1 MGLLVHVILELLDV
15 DEDVSLEV
23 HQELV
28 LTHLVRVCLYDV
40 FSVCIFQFLGA
51 KPLRLNKPTY

>member
-15 DEDVSLEV
+15 DKDVSLEV

-40 FSVCIFQFLGA
+40 FSVCIHQFLGA
-51 KPLRLNKPTY
+51 KPLRL

>member
-28 LTHLVRVCLYDV
+28 LTHLVRVCRV
-40 FSVCIFQFLGA
+40 FSLYLSISWGKAF
-51 KPLRLNKPTY
+51 